1 MLYLDTSALVRL
13 YIWEPGSREVEA
25 LVKENQPWVFTSL
38 VAFAE
43 TFSML
48 LQSLR
53 EGRITG
59 PAYQRQKRAFLT
71 DWDTWHVVG
80 LSQPLLRPVE
90 RLIERYG
97 LQGFDAIHLCTAL
110 SAGHPEF
117 ACFDARLRAAAGAEG
132 LPVVPELTAG
142 R

>member
-1 MLYLDTSALVRL
+1 MLYLDTSALVKL
-13 YIWEPGSREVEA
+13 YIREPGSREVEA
-25 LVKENQPWVFTSL
+25 LAKENQPWVLTSL

-48 LQSLR
+48 LRSLR
-53 EGRITG
+53 EGRITH
-59 PAYQRQKRAFLT
+59 PVYRRQKRAFLA
-71 DWDTWHVVG
+71 DWETWHVVG
-80 LSQPLLRPVE
+80 LSQPLLAPVE

-97 LQGFDAIHLCTAL
+97 LRGFDAIHLCTAL
-110 SAGHPEF
+110 SIGRPEF
-117 ACFDARLRAAAGAEG
+117 ACFDERLRAAAGAEG

>member
-1 MLYLDTSALVRL
+1 MLYLDTSALLRL
-13 YIWEPGSREVEA
+13 YVSEPGSRQIET

-43 TFSML
+43 TFSVL

-80 LSQPLLRPVE
+80 LSRPLLRPVE
-90 RLIERYG
+90 RMIEQYSLR
-97 LQGFDAIHLCTAL
+97 GFDAIHLCTAL
-110 SAGHPEF
+110 SVGHPEF
-117 ACFDARLRAAAGAEG
+117 ACFDARRRAAAGAEG
-132 LPVVPELTAG
+132 LPVVPELTAV

>member
-1 MLYLDTSALVRL
+1 MLYLDTSALVKL
-13 YIWEPGSREVEA
+13 YIREPGSREVEA
-25 LVKENQPWVFTSL
+25 LVKENEPWVLTSL

-48 LQSLR
+48 LWSLR
-53 EGRITG
+53 EGRITS
-59 PAYQRQKRAFLT
+59 PVYQRQERTFLA
-71 DWDTWHVVG
+71 DWEAWHVVG

-97 LQGFDAIHLCTAL
+97 LRGFDAIHLCTAL
-110 SAGHPEF
+110 SVGHPEF

-132 LPVVPELTAG
+132 LPVVPDLTSG